1 MMRLA
6 ETLKAEEDWGGG
18 GDAPFELMLEPVARR
33 RGGSG
38 AGSPLARLGAGD
50 GGGLGLRN
58 LLRILDDALQGVERA
73 AWGLRGLAD
82 DAVDL
87 WRAVEGDARLAVDE
101 WQEIGRELAG
111 WPARLSRLSATA
123 WVLTRVTGSYRA
135 HSARSAFLSERSA
148 ARAFEALHAR
158 NARRFYQASVRQG
171 GAFLKVGQLLS
182 ARMDLLPKAWTSEL
196 AKLQDAVPPVPF
208 SEIRAVIE
216 EDFGKPLSE
225 LFLRFD
231 EEPVAAASIGQ
242 VHRAVTPEGVI
253 AAVKVQRPGIE
264 DLIELDMGLL
274 EIAVEA
280 LQSMFPPTD
289 YETIVAEV
297 RESIRGELDYAKEGR
312 MMDSVADFFEGH
324 PGIVVPRSI
333 PALCRRR
340 VFSSTFIEGRRIT
353 DVLDEWKQQQAAG
366 DTEAGSRI
374 ARILGL
380 LLESYTRQV
389 LQAGVFQA
397 DPHPGNLLVTPDE
410 KLVVLD
416 FGCTK
421 PMPDDVRGLYM
432 ELLQA
437 FLSGDRD
444 RMTGLFDALGFA
456 TRSGS
461 PETLHVFADSLLRA
475 FQKAAAGGGTFAW
488 LSSEEVF
495 AQTSELLKVSEE
507 DPVTRIPAEF
517 VMLGRVFGTLGGLF
531 DHYRPEIDYGQHL
544 FPVLAAVMGELWE
557 D

>member
-1 MMRLA
+1 MRLH
-6 ETLKAEEDWGGG
+6 ERREVGRGRSE
-18 GDAPFELMLEPVARR
+18 DAPFEVILEPVACRN
-33 RGGSG
+33 GGGG
-38 AGSPLARLGAGD
+38 AGFPLARNGAGN
-50 GGGLGLRN
+50 GEGLGLRN
-58 LLRILDDALQGVERA
+58 LLRIIDDALQGVERA
-73 AWGLRGLAD
+73 AWELRGLSD

-101 WQEIGRELAG
+101 WQDIGRELAS

-135 HSARSAFLSERSA
+135 HSTRSAFLSERRA

-158 NARRFYQASVRQG
+158 NARRFYQASIRQG

-208 SEIRAVIE
+208 PEIRAVIE

-242 VHRAVTPEGVI
+242 VHRAVTLEGVT

-264 DLIELDMGLL
+264 DLIDLDMALL

-280 LQSMFPPTD
+280 LQSMFPPSD

-297 RESIRGELDYAKEGR
+297 RESIRGELDYANEVR
-312 MMDSVADFFEGH
+312 MMDRVADFFEGH

-333 PALCRRR
+333 PALCGRR
-340 VFSSTFIEGRRIT
+340 VFASTFVEGRKIT
-353 DVLDEWKQQQAAG
+353 EVLDEWKQQQAAG
-366 DTEAGSRI
+366 DAEAGPRI
-374 ARILGL
+374 ATVLGL
-380 LLESYTRQV
+380 LLECYTRQV

-410 KLVVLD
+410 RLVVLD

-421 PMPDDVRGLYM
+421 PMPDETRGLYLG
-432 ELLQA
+432 LLQA
-437 FLSGDRD
+437 FLEDDRE
-444 RMTGLFDALGFA
+444 RMTALFDALGFA
-456 TRSGS
+456 TRSGN
-461 PETLHVFADSLLRA
+461 PETLHVFADTLLRA
-475 FQKAAAGGGTFAW
+475 FQKAAAGGGAFAW
-488 LSSEEVF
+488 MSPEEVF
-495 AQTSELLKVSEE
+495 AQTSELLQVSQE
-507 DPVTRIPAEF
+507 DPVTRIPADF

-531 DHYRPEIDYGQHL
+531 DHYRPEIDYARHL

-557 D
+557 A